1 MSTELSFNGLVGVME
16 AMLEAAK
23 RFQDFEGRY
32 LANEAAFQQM
42 QQQFRQMYDNAGQLQ
57 SLAEER
63 LASLS
68 NLNVEMKAR
77 HSQGEQMLTEVKT
90 LLEEAKACQ
99 SRVEQASGAVE
110 KGSQDT
116 AQLAQTLG
124 VVQTLVDKLQTR
136 QANLEQS
143 LVATETLIRDQGKRQ
158 GGDDPATTK
167 RQNQLEK
174 TLTAL
179 EATQQAEKSLLSHFE
194 KTISSLKARVGDLER
209 RPAPNAG
216 GGHEQPAAG
225 VAELAAKVEELREQT
240 AKAQELSAQALEK
253 ASTAASAPPAPAEGA
268 ATPEEFRKFLARCEE
283 DYKAALERE
292 NKLTAQWRKALDSL
306 PARADGAIQRFL
318 EQNQTHLEQSVAAWM
333 QQREQRSVEMDNR
346 DEGILSEVIEKQRAL
361 ENELAKLGGG
371 SSPSAAP
378 EWTQAIEAASAAHS
392 NELRFLKTLLWIT
405 LAAVGLSYGLVAY
418 AVILRS
424 S

>member
-1 MSTELSFNGLVGVME
+1 MPTELSFNGLVGVME

-42 QQQFRQMYDNAGQLQ
+42 QQQFRQMSDHGAQLQ

-63 LASLS
+63 LVSLS
-68 NLNVEMKAR
+68 NLNVELKAR
-77 HSQGEQMLTEVKT
+77 HSQGEQKLTEVKT

-99 SRVEQASGAVE
+99 SRVEQAAGVTE
-110 KGSQDT
+110 KGSQST

-124 VVQTLVDKLQTR
+124 VVQTLVDKLQTQ

-143 LVATETLIRDQGKRQ
+143 LLATETLIGDQGKRQ
-158 GGDDPATTK
+158 GGDDPATTQ
-167 RQNQLEK
+167 RQDQLEK

-179 EATQQAEKSLLSHFE
+179 EATQHAEKGLLSEFE

-209 RPAPNAG
+209 RPAPRAG
-216 GGHEQPAAG
+216 GTGQPAAG

-240 AKAQELSAQALEK
+240 AKVQKLSVQALEK
-253 ASTAASAPPAPAEGA
+253 ASAPAPAPAEGSVA
-268 ATPEEFRKFLARCEE
+268 PEEFLKFLARCQEE
-283 DYKAALERE
+283 YKAALERQ
-292 NKLTAQWRKALDSL
+292 NKLAVQWHKALDNL

-318 EQNQTHLEQSVAAWM
+318 EQNQSRMEQSFAAWM
-333 QQREQRSVEMDNR
+333 ERREQRGTELDQQ
-346 DEGILSEVIEKQRAL
+346 DEGILSKVIEKQREL

-371 SSPSAAP
+371 SGPGVAP
-378 EWTQAIEAASAAHS
+378 EWTQTIESVSAAHT

>member
-1 MSTELSFNGLVGVME
+1 MATELSFNGLVGVME

-42 QQQFRQMYDNAGQLQ
+42 QQQFRQMYDNAAQLQ

-68 NLNVEMKAR
+68 NLNVELKAR
-77 HSQGEQMLTEVKT
+77 HAQGEQLLTEVKT
-90 LLEEAKACQ
+90 LLEAAKACQ
-99 SRVEQASGAVE
+99 ARVEQASGAVE
-110 KGSQDT
+110 KGNQGA

-143 LVATETLIRDQGKRQ
+143 LLATDTLIRDHGKRQ
-158 GGDDPATTK
+158 GGDDPATTQ

-174 TLTAL
+174 TVTVL
-179 EATQQAEKSLLSHFE
+179 EATQQAEKSLLSQFE
-194 KTISSLKARVGDLER
+194 KAISSLKARVGDLER
-209 RPAPNAG
+209 RPAPKAG
-216 GGHEQPAAG
+216 GGHEQPATG

-240 AKAQELSAQALEK
+240 AKSQELAAQALEK
-253 ASTAASAPPAPAEGA
+253 ASAAASAAPAPAEGA
-268 ATPEEFRKFLARCEE
+268 ATPEEFQKFLARCEE
-283 DYKAALERE
+283 DYKAALEKE

-306 PARADGAIQRFL
+306 PARSDGAIQRFL
-318 EQNQTHLEQSVAAWM
+318 EQNQTRMEQSITAWM
-333 QQREQRSVEMDNR
+333 QQREQRSVETDKR
-346 DEGILSEVIEKQRAL
+346 DEGILSKVIEKQRAL
-361 ENELAKLGGG
+361 ESELAKFGGG
-371 SSPSAAP
+371 DGPAAP
-378 EWTQAIEAASAAHS
+378 EWTQAIEAASAAHT